1 MNDLAK
7 RLADLKGKGYVRA
20 PAGFGKTHLIAESV
34 GLSSGR
40 QLILTH
46 TYAGVNALRTKL
58 REQSVR
64 DSSYHLDTIAS
75 WALRICLAYP
85 KSSGFS
91 IEKPDSNDQWA
102 QLYRAGAELLERE
115 FAKRIVHASY
125 AGVFVDEY
133 QDCSVAQHE
142 LVLALSE
149 SLPCRV
155 LGDPLQGIFE
165 FDDPIDW
172 DTHVAP
178 LFDFL
183 GVLETPH
190 RWKNV
195 GTPHIGEWLKGI
207 RDKLEKDELIDL
219 NGRLPQGVSVKLVN
233 GDDALT
239 RKQQSVCSYFQCT
252 DGHRA
257 IAIHK
262 GTQAFKEKCH
272 RLARNL
278 SGAFASIEEI
288 EGNSL
293 FSFFGKIDRAR
304 TNSKRLKEVV
314 SFAAKCITAVNGNL
328 PAPTKRGEQT
338 QIRQNTRNAEIAR
351 KANAY
356 LEDPSAANMT
366 GVLDGLVKISE
377 TRLFRRDL
385 FNRAL
390 GVLRKQS
397 DAPGTPFL
405 KTVEQYHTEFRHRGR
420 PVAYPK
426 LIGTTL
432 LVKGLEFDH
441 AIVLDA
447 SSLSKKELY
456 VALTRGARS
465 ITIISSSRFIP
476 GDGQQEV
483 RRDSAGTSPSA
494 MSITSRAR

>member
-1 MNDLAK
+1 
-7 RLADLKGKGYVRA
+7 
-20 PAGFGKTHLIAESV
+20 
-34 GLSSGR
+34 
-40 QLILTH
+40 
-46 TYAGVNALRTKL
+46 
-58 REQSVR
+58 
-64 DSSYHLDTIAS
+64 
-75 WALRICLAYP
+75 
-85 KSSGFS
+85 
-91 IEKPDSNDQWA
+91 
-102 QLYRAGAELLERE
+102 
-115 FAKRIVHASY
+115 
-125 AGVFVDEY
+125 VFE
-133 QDCSVAQHE
+133 
-142 LVLALSE
+142 
-149 SLPCRV
+149 
-155 LGDPLQGIFE
+155 
-165 FDDPIDW
+165 
-172 DTHVAP
+172 
-178 LFDFL
+178 FL

-195 GTPHIGEWLKGI
+195 GTPKIGEWLKRI
-207 RDKLEKDELIDL
+207 REKLEKGELIDL
-219 NGRLPQGVSVKLVN
+219 NDRLPQGVSVKLVD

-272 RLARNL
+272 YLARNL

-288 EGNSL
+288 EGNAL

-304 TNSKRLKEVV
+304 TNSKRLKVV
-314 SFAAKCITAVNGNL
+314 SFAAKCMTAVNGNL

-338 QIRQNTRNAEIAR
+338 QIRQNTRNADIVR

-356 LEDPSAANMT
+356 LENPSAANMT
-366 GVLDGLVKISE
+366 GVLDGLVKISG
-377 TRLFRRDL
+377 TRLYRRDL

-390 GVLRKQS
+390 GVLRKQP
-397 DAPGTPFL
+397 DTPGTPFL
-405 KTVEQYHTEFRHRGR
+405 QAVEQYHGEFRHRGR
-420 PVAYPK
+420 PVAHPK

-441 AIVLDA
+441 AVVLDA

-476 GDGQQEV
+476 GDGQQGV

-494 MSITSRAR
+494 MSTTSRAR